1 MNYNLTLMLLVA
13 PLDKM
18 LIADNKA
25 ISVFCFVSDLDNW
38 CYFGTTQNST
48 QQQHLGGDICLL

>member
-1 MNYNLTLMLLVA
+1 MTFLKSDDIQLLANLSQFLVA

-25 ISVFCFVSDLDNW
+25 ISVFLLCFG
-38 CYFGTTQNST
+38 FG
-48 QQQHLGGDICLL
+48 

>member
-1 MNYNLTLMLLVA
+1 MDCGLTLILLVA

-25 ISVFCFVSDLDNW
+25 ISVFLLCFG
-38 CYFGTTQNST
+38 FG
-48 QQQHLGGDICLL
+48 

>member
-1 MNYNLTLMLLVA
+1 MDCDLTLMLLVA

-25 ISVFCFVSDLDNW
+25 ISVFLLCFG
-38 CYFGTTQNST
+38 FG
-48 QQQHLGGDICLL
+48 

>member
-13 PLDKM
+13 PLGKM

-25 ISVFCFVSDLDNW
+25 ISIFSFVSDLDN
-38 CYFGTTQNST
+38 
-48 QQQHLGGDICLL
+48 

>member
-1 MNYNLTLMLLVA
+1 MDCDLTLMLLVA

-25 ISVFCFVSDLDNW
+25 ISVFCFVSDLDN
-38 CYFGTTQNST
+38 
-48 QQQHLGGDICLL
+48 